1 PIASV
6 RPLSSDHYVKS
17 PTEVVLDADHNH
29 INAHPGGD
37 KSLSLEKK
45 QAALLILNGIAVL
58 HRERF
63 LKKYG
68 FGVPSHSFES
78 DSGSVKAQVISLV
91 LAVQTV
97 MRMPLIGI
105 NIIVIAFKLILG

>member
-1 PIASV
+1 MA
-6 RPLSSDHYVKS
+6 LSFYG
-17 PTEVVLDADHNH
+17 L
-29 INAHPGGD
+29 
-37 KSLSLEKK
+37 LE
-45 QAALLILNGIAVL
+45 AALLILNGIAVL
-58 HRERF
+58 HRDRF

-78 DSGSVKAQVISLV
+78 DSSSVKDQLVRLV